1 MSGAASVH
9 REDTPHDD
17 VAARVERAL
26 ERILAASFGPA
37 SPPRLRDAVRHAVFG
52 GGARLRPTL
61 CLAVSAACGEPESE
75 ASAAAAA
82 AVELIH
88 CASLVHDDL
97 PCFDDSAMR
106 RGKPTVHAAF
116 GVPTAVL
123 AGDALIVLAFAALPH
138 PATEDLVA
146 VLAEATGPSR
156 GVVAGQAW
164 EGESKPPL
172 DEYHRAKTA
181 SLFEA
186 AATLGARC
194 AGGDAREWRAFGD
207 LVGRAYQAADD
218 VVDAVGSE
226 ATCGKTRGRDE
237 ALDRPSLVRAYGLTA
252 ARRRVVRLVERA
264 ADAIPPSRDD
274 SAVRGW
280 LERFVARIESSALVS
295 RRLNSE

>member
-1 MSGAASVH
+1 MSSAASVH
-9 REDTPHDD
+9 REDTPRAD
-17 VAARVERAL
+17 VAARVEREL
-26 ERILAASFGPA
+26 ERILSASFGPA

-61 CLAVSAACGEPESE
+61 CLAVSAACGEPDSE
-75 ASAAAAA
+75 AADAAAA

-97 PCFDDSAMR
+97 PCFDDSTLR

-123 AGDALIVLAFAALPH
+123 AGDALIVLAFAALP
-138 PATEDLVA
+138 PTTVDLVA

-164 EGESKPPL
+164 EGEPKPSL

-186 AATLGARC
+186 AAILGARC

-218 VVDAVGSE
+218 VIDAVGSE
-226 ATCGKTRGRDE
+226 ATCGKTRGRDQ

-264 ADAIPPSRDD
+264 AGAIPPSRDD
-274 SAVRGW
+274 SAVRSW
-280 LERFVARIESSALVS
+280 LDRFMARIESSALLS
-295 RRLNSE
+295 HRLNSE